1 MCYFIWVLELFC
13 SCAGTFYFWS
23 KFEIHHFYFV
33 CLLLFSGIG
42 CLHEKVRGA
51 KAPKC
56 KSTKIDIFFV
66 KILNYIKSC
75 KHLQERVQLDS
86 ICTCIQFALTLRITL
101 LSVSTHWVQILST
114 FVHVSTIESAS
125 ANWVRVKIECNLH
138 FFMRIANIRLN
149 SIFCTKKNQFWCF
162 CTLVPW
168 HL

>member
-1 MCYFIWVLELFC
+1 MCCFIRVLELFC
-13 SCAGTFYFWS
+13 SCAGTFYFLS

-56 KSTKIDIFFV
+56 KSTKIDIFC
-66 KILNYIKSC
+66 KNIELYQELQALTRKSTIGLYL
-75 KHLQERVQLDS
+75 HLHS
-86 ICTCIQFALTLRITL
+86 ICTHTQNYTLKCIYSLSANIIYFCTCEHNWECECKLSESKNRVQFAL
-101 LSVSTHWVQILST
+101 
-114 FVHVSTIESAS
+114 
-125 ANWVRVKIECNLH
+125 
-138 FFMRIANIRLN
+138 FMSIANIRLN
-149 SIFCTKKNQFWCF
+149 SIFFTKNQFWCF